1 MGYPEDALA
10 EDEELL
16 LHRHPHWKMLLLPA
30 VTFLLATAAG
40 RFRGGI
46 RRRTSWTAP
55 R

>member
-30 VTFLLATAAG
+30 VTSPDVTN
-40 RFRGGI
+40 
-46 RRRTSWTAP
+46 
-55 R
+55 